1 MVTDAERRALRDRLV
16 TSLGEPAAG
25 TLMALLAPFDW
36 TEVARRSDVE
46 SLRAEVGHRFDAL
59 EGRFEGFQHHVDG
72 RFEAIDGRFEAIDGR
87 LEGVQGQLAGLRD
100 RIDSQLAKLV
110 AANVATVT
118 AVTAIVAALVR

>member
-72 RFEAIDGRFEAIDGR
+72 RFEAIDGR